1 MTTAREAGG
10 DISRASEVQV
20 FVLYSDEEGVWLPI
34 SKPQARQILDDA
46 KAKGQEVHFE
56 MVGKVARIG
65 IEHTL
70 EDDDDSGA
78 AEPMMVCSKCQ
89 EPWEP
94 DHECAEG
101 P

>member
-10 DISRASEVQV
+10 DIGRASEVQV
-20 FVLYSDEEGVWLPI
+20 FVLYSDDEGVWLPI

-46 KAKGQEVHFE
+46 KSKNQEVYCE
-56 MVGKVARIG
+56 MVGSVARIG
-65 IEHTL
+65 VEHSL
-70 EDDDDSGA
+70 EDDGGA

-94 DHECAEG
+94 DHECEPA
-101 P
+101 

>member
-10 DISRASEVQV
+10 DVSRASTVMV
-20 FVLYSDEEGVWLPI
+20 FVLYSDEEGMWLPI
-34 SKPQARQILDDA
+34 SRPQARQILDDA

-65 IEHTL
+65 VEHSL
-70 EDDDDSGA
+70 EDDDGA

-94 DHECAEG
+94 DHECEPA
-101 P
+101 